1 VNVSLGIAIVSRTG
15 VDGDFRLEKSG
26 KLLYQDRLQS

>member
-1 VNVSLGIAIVSRTG
+1 VPLGIIAISRTS

-26 KLLYQDRLQS
+26 KLQYKDRLQS